1 MTYEFTVNAPKKPDS
16 SVYSKKAIAKFNA
29 LLVTSSNDET
39 KFQDFF
45 EQHPHFIPGSR
56 DEFSG
61 IGGSGHHPHFLCLI
75 SQPKISGLINRQP
88 DFMWLAADSVYF
100 SPIIFE
106 IEAPSKKH
114 FKKDGKPTSHFNQA
128 VHQLQ
133 EWQTILSRPEN
144 ILKFYEDFSI
154 PQDLRD
160 ITFRP
165 HFALIYGRR
174 NEFKNDKVSV
184 MKRGNMLPHNQT
196 MMSYDRIAPNYLINS
211 FICCTV
217 KDGKYF
223 AKYVSP
229 LFHIGPYEDDLLEI
243 HNLEKAILNSNSIPL
258 KRRKFLIEKLPFCL
272 EFLKKEREGVKVK
285 IKRNGDFQMEE

>member
-1 MTYEFTVNAPKKPDS
+1 MTYEFTPDVPQKPTQDI
-16 SVYSKKAIAKFNA
+16 YSKKATAKFQE
-29 LLVTSSNDET
+29 LLENSSNDET
-39 KFQDFF
+39 KFQEFF
-45 EQHPHFIPGSR
+45 EQNPHFVPGSR

-88 DFMWLAADSVYF
+88 DFMWLANDSVYF
-100 SPIIFE
+100 SPIIIE

-128 VHQLQ
+128 VHQLK

-144 ILKFYEDFSI
+144 ILKFYEDFSS
-154 PQDLRD
+154 PQDLREL
-160 ITFRP
+160 TFRP

-174 NEFKNDKVSV
+174 SEFKDDKLMK
-184 MKRGNMLPHNQT
+184 MKRGNLLPRNQT
-196 MMSYDRIAPNYLINS
+196 LMTYDRIAPNYMVNS

-217 KDGKYF
+217 KDGTYF

-229 LFHIGPYEDDLLEI
+229 LFHLGPYEDYLLDI
-243 HNLEKAILNSNSIPL
+243 YNLDKAILNSKSISL
-258 KRRKFLIEKLPFCL
+258 KRRKFLVKKLLYCL
-272 EFLKKEREGVKVK
+272 EFLRKEKEGIKVK
-285 IKRNGDFQMEE
+285 IKQNADFQMKE